1 MSPLAMVIAALL
13 VVAPVA
19 HVEKTAAQLEAAAQ
33 LAKVDV
39 ALLTALAFHESSLR
53 HDARSRVGAM
63 GMLQLYHPRYV
74 RPWRSDCAVSPRDC
88 SALNV
93 VYGAMALRD
102 ALQKCG
108 SHVRAV
114 GAYRSGRCIVR
125 ARERAT
131 VALAQTIRY
140 RLKHPSTRP
149 LVAPRLP

>member
-13 VVAPVA
+13 VVAPA
-19 HVEKTAAQLEAAAQ
+19 QRVERIAAQLDGAAR

-53 HDARSRVGAM
+53 ENARSRVGAM
-63 GMLQLYHPRYV
+63 GMMQLYSPRYV
-74 RPWRSDCAVSPRDC
+74 APWKAWCRTHPSDCS
-88 SALNV
+88 SENV
-93 VYGAMALRD
+93 RQGAWALRD
-102 ALQKCG
+102 AIQKCG